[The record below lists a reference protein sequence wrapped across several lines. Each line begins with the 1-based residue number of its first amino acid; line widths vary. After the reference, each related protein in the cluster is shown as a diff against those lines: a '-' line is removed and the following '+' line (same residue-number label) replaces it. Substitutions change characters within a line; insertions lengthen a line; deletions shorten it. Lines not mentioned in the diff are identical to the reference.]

1 MRISWEEYSLDIA
14 KTASKRSQD
23 PYVKVGACALDF
35 NNIILAA
42 GYNGLAANKEV
53 PHLFWSDRDGR
64 RPYMIH
70 AEANCLSMCK
80 RGEVKTIAVTLL
92 PCSSCATLIA
102 SYGIKKV
109 VYGEEYDKD
118 KQAKDIFK
126 FYNIQLTKI

>member
-1 MRISWEEYSLDIA
+1 MRISWEEYALDVA

-23 PYVKVGACALDF
+23 PYVKVGACALDA
-35 NNIILAA
+35 NNMILAA
-42 GYNGLAANKEV
+42 GYNGLATRKEV
-53 PHLFWSDRDGR
+53 PELFWSDRDGR

-80 RGEVKTIAVTLL
+80 RGEVETLAVTML

-109 VYGEEYDKD
+109 VYSDEYEKD
-118 KQAKDIFK
+118 VLAKDIFK
-126 FYNIQLTKI
+126 FYNIQLKKV

>member
-1 MRISWEEYSLDIA
+1 MRIGWEEYALDIA

-23 PYVKVGACALDF
+23 PYVKVGACALDK
-35 NNIILAA
+35 NHMMLAA
-42 GYNGLAANKEV
+42 GYNGLASGKEV
-53 PHLFWSDRDGR
+53 PNLFWSDRNGR

-80 RGEVKTIAVTLL
+80 KGEVDILAVTLL

-109 VYGEEYDKD
+109 VYGDEYEKD
-118 KQAKDIFK
+118 MLAKDIFK
-126 FYNIQLTKI
+126 FYNIELRKV